1 MQQENKEE
9 EKKKNAHIQP
19 ERRKRKIKKKFCI
32 HTMKNTVE
40 KKRRKENKIKNIF
53 IFYPSTQTPKL
64 HPTQP

>member
-9 EKKKNAHIQP
+9 EKKRMHTYSQKGGK
-19 ERRKRKIKKKFCI
+19 EKSKKKFCI

-53 IFYPSTQTPKL
+53 IFYPSTQTLKL

>member
-9 EKKKNAHIQP
+9 EKKECTHTARKEEKKNQ
-19 ERRKRKIKKKFCI
+19 KKFCI